1 MNEKQKRA
9 VDVMMTAAL
18 LFLMGYQFWGEKAH
32 EWVGAGIFVLFAAH
46 HALNWSWY
54 KSLFRGKY
62 SPMRIFQIGVD
73 ILTFLSMAVLMYSSI
88 VLSRYVFAFLPIE
101 SGLVLARRL
110 HILGSYWGFLM
121 MSLHLGLHW
130 NMVLGMI
137 KYPSGI
143 PGCPKSRTKTGK
155 TKKTVVSRYVHVICF
170 ILGLAVALYGAWVFA
185 KRDFGIYL
193 FLKSEFVFLDYEES
207 KILYYFDYL
216 SLMGTCIFITHY
228 IGKILRLFKR
238 KKEGGQ

>member
-1 MNEKQKRA
+1 MNRKRKRA

-46 HALNWSWY
+46 HALNWRWY

-101 SGLVLARRL
+101 RGLALARRL

-130 NMVLGMI
+130 NMVLGTI
-137 KYPSGI
+137 K
-143 PGCPKSRTKTGK
+143 R
-155 TKKTVVSRYVHVICF
+155 KKTVVSRYVHVVCF
-170 ILGLAVALYGAWVFA
+170 ILGLAVALYGTWVFV
-185 KRDFGIYL
+185 KRDFSTYL
-193 FLKSEFVFLDYEES
+193 FLKNEFVFLDYEES
-207 KILYYFDYL
+207 KILYYLDYL
-216 SLMGTCIFITHY
+216 FLMGTCIFISHY

>member
-18 LFLMGYQFWGEKAH
+18 LFLMGYPFWGEKAH
-32 EWVGAGIFVLFAAH
+32 KWVGAGIFVLFAAH
-46 HALNWSWY
+46 HALNWRWY

-110 HILGSYWGFLM
+110 HILGSYWGFLT

-137 KYPSGI
+137 K
-143 PGCPKSRTKTGK
+143 R
-155 TKKTVVSRYVHVICF
+155 KKTVVSRYVHVVCF

-185 KRDFGIYL
+185 KRDFGTYL

-238 KKEGGQ
+238 KKEGRQ